1 MQILLVLFAVSPN
14 MHAPISYPLYA
25 LNGPGVEISSDKYV
39 CKSFEVIVEVADRN
53 ERRPPASQVDHEYTK
68 LVKDSLF

>member
-1 MQILLVLFAVSPN
+1 

-39 CKSFEVIVEVADRN
+39 CKSFEVVEVADRN
-53 ERRPPASQVDHEYTK
+53 ERRPPASQVDHEYTHT
-68 LVKDSLF
+68 

>member
-1 MQILLVLFAVSPN
+1 

-53 ERRPPASQVDHEYTK
+53 ERRPPASQVDHEYTHT
-68 LVKDSLF
+68 

>member
-53 ERRPPASQVDHEYTK
+53 ERRPHKRLRENSPLPRGER
-68 LVKDSLF
+68 